1 MKNRKLPLIF
11 LISTNIFVTG
21 YHLLILFK
29 LIDFKMVWGGR
40 LQTTSEMYQFE
51 SFSLFINLF
60 ILSILLLD
68 FKRNITKTYI
78 QIIYWILAVM
88 FILNTL
94 GNVIS
99 INYYEKII
107 FTPITLISSISCFML
122 ISHKR
127 KLIKQN

>member
-11 LISTNIFVTG
+11 LISTNIFVSG

-40 LQTTSEMYQFE
+40 LHTTSEMYQFE
-51 SFSLFINLF
+51 SFSLFINLL

-99 INYYEKII
+99 VNYYEKII

>member
-1 MKNRKLPLIF
+1 MKNRKLPLLF
-11 LISTNIFVTG
+11 LLATNILVSG

-29 LIDFKMVWGGR
+29 LIDYRMVWGGR
-40 LQTTSEMYQFE
+40 LHTTSEMYQFE
-51 SFSLFINLF
+51 SFSLFINLL

-68 FKRNITKTYI
+68 FKTNITKTYI
-78 QIIYWILAVM
+78 QFVYWILAVM
-88 FILNTL
+88 FVLNTL

-99 INYYEKII
+99 INFYEKII